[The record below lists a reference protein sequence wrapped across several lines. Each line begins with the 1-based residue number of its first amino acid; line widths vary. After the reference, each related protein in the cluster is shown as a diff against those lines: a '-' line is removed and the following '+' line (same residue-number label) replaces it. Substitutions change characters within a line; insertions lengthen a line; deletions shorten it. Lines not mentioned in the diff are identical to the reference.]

1 MDETLRVSIA
11 EGCRMFPQF
20 YCPIANTMGLPLV
33 AGMKFQSVAENP
45 VLQ

>member
-11 EGCRMFPQF
+11 EGCGMFPQF
-20 YCPIANTMGLPLV
+20 YCPIANIGI
-33 AGMKFQSVAENP
+33 KFQSVAENP